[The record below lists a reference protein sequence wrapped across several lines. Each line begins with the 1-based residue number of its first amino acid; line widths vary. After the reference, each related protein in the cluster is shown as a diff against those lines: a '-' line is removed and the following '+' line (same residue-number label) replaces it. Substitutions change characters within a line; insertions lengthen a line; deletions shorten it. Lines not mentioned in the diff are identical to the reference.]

1 MSLGRDSFDA
11 SVREFGRATAIPSDG
26 HATRARVLA
35 AVGRRAR
42 RRVVWRRI
50 CLGAAAVLVAALSG
64 SAAWTAIGRWRGT
77 GLPAAVEAPRHL
89 PAATAASRTAAIDEP
104 AMAALPADD
113 RPNDGE
119 ERAYRHAHEAHFRDD
134 DPRAALSA
142 WNAYLREYPR
152 GAFGPEARYN
162 RALCL
167 VRLGRREAA
176 LEALRPLA
184 RGAFGDYRMKEAM
197 SLIASLGGDGQPEGV
212 AP

>member
-11 SVREFGRATAIPSDG
+11 SVREFGRATASPSDG

-77 GLPAAVEAPRHL
+77 ASPAAVEAPRHL
-89 PAATAASRTAAIDEP
+89 PAATAPSRTAPTDGP
-104 AMAALPADD
+104 AVAAAPAAND
-113 RPNDGE
+113 RTDDGE
-119 ERAYRHAHEAHFRDD
+119 ERAYRRAHEAHFRDD

-184 RGAFGDYRMKEAM
+184 RGAFGAYRMKEAT
-197 SLIASLGGDGQPEGV
+197 SLIGSLGV
-212 AP
+212 RSW

>member
-89 PAATAASRTAAIDEP
+89 PPATAASRTAAIDEP
-104 AMAALPADD
+104 AMAALPADEPPQDGEGGPFCPAHRAHFLED
-113 RPNDGE
+113 RP
-119 ERAYRHAHEAHFRDD
+119 RA
-134 DPRAALSA
+134 PVS
-142 WNAYLREYPR
+142 
-152 GAFGPEARYN
+152 
-162 RALCL
+162 
-167 VRLGRREAA
+167 
-176 LEALRPLA
+176 
-184 RGAFGDYRMKEAM
+184 
-197 SLIASLGGDGQPEGV
+197 GGDG
-212 AP
+212 